1 MTDIKSQLLNV
12 GFNEDQ
18 AQLVIKDVS
27 EVIAKKIFVAFF
39 NKLEP
44 TEREK
49 VESMS
54 QGQVVEFAKNQNLL
68 TKEKINEIVDR
79 TWDDYFN
86 TLQT

>member
-27 EVIAKKIFVAFF
+27 EVITKKIFIAFF

-86 TLQT
+86 TLKT

>member
-27 EVIAKKIFVAFF
+27 EVITKKIFIAFF

-68 TKEKINEIVDR
+68 TKEEINEIVDR

>member
-86 TLQT
+86 TLKT

>member
-27 EVIAKKIFVAFF
+27 EVITKKIFIAFF